1 MAELVTI
8 ARPYAEAAF
17 RIAQEKKALP
27 AWSAQLSLLSMLATD
42 SQMRACI
49 GNPQLSAPQKSDLF
63 RSLAGSGV
71 DGDAAGL
78 IEILAKNERLSLLP
92 QIAELFEGL
101 KGEAE
106 GIRDATVHT
115 AFPLS
120 DAQLKTLVAELE
132 QKFATR
138 LNATVVV
145 DPSLIGGVKI
155 VIGDRVL
162 DKSVRGKLE
171 AMSSALKN

>member
-1 MAELVTI
+1 MAEPVTI

-27 AWSAQLSLLSMLATD
+27 AWSAQLSLLSMLAAD
-42 SQMRACI
+42 PQMRACI
-49 GNPQLSAPQKSDLF
+49 GNPQLSAPQKSELF
-63 RSLAGSGV
+63 RSLASGRV
-71 DGDAAGL
+71 DDDAAGL
-78 IEILAKNERLSLLP
+78 IEILARNERLALLP

-101 KGEAE
+101 RGTAE
-106 GIRDATVHT
+106 GVQEAFIHT
-115 AFPLS
+115 AFPLA
-120 DAQLKTLVAELE
+120 DAQLKALVAELE

-145 DPSLIGGVKI
+145 DDSLIGGVRI